1 MHESL
6 AERSRDNRCQHA
18 TPTIRR
24 NPRLEKRRKVSSAAK
39 PVFKAQ
45 DHVPRTRHTQ
55 ETPKPSQ
62 HTTTNLRVLL
72 VAEHERLD
80 REIRRKLRT
89 MLQCPSSDQSNRR
102 RANLLTNENPENTTA
117 GT

>member
-1 MHESL
+1 MYESL
-6 AERSRDNRCQHA
+6 AERLRDDRCQHA

-24 NPRLEKRRKVSSAAK
+24 NSRLEKRRKASSAAK
-39 PVFKAQ
+39 PVFDAQ
-45 DHVPRTRHTQ
+45 NHVPRTRRTQ
-55 ETPKPSQ
+55 KTPKPSQ
-62 HTTTNLRVLL
+62 YTTTNLVVLL

-89 MLQCPSSDQSNRR
+89 MSQRPSDNQSNHRR
-102 RANLLTNENPENTTA
+102 INLLTNENPENTTA